1 MKTVMPVIA
10 PLQPHCLQA
19 AQFYSFVANLLQVS
33 AMGSTNHSTGVNLS
47 QKERSFSLQQRRK
60 SWSGACSR
68 NVCATMKLALTWI
81 SSALIPSSK

>member
-1 MKTVMPVIA
+1 MPVVA
-10 PLQPHCLQA
+10 PSQAHCLEA

-33 AMGSTNHSTGVNLS
+33 AMGSTNHSTWVDLS
-47 QKERSFSLQQRRK
+47 QKERSFFPQQRRK

-68 NVCATMKLALTWI
+68 KVCATMKLALTWI